1 MEEEKYRLVYSDQ
14 ASAASPRQ
22 APGSGRAFLRLE
34 RKGRGGKTVTIAG
47 GLALSDD
54 QLRRLLK
61 ELQKACGTGGTV
73 KDHCLELQG
82 DCREKVRPLLSQRGY
97 KIA

>member
-1 MEEEKYRLVYSDQ
+1 MEEDRYQLVYSDQ
-14 ASAASPRQ
+14 PAGAKK
-22 APGSGRAFLRLE
+22 APGTGRAFLRLE
-34 RKGRGGKTVTIAG
+34 RKGRGGKTVTVAG
-47 GLALSDD
+47 SLALSDD
-54 QLRRLLK
+54 QLRALLK

-82 DCREKVRPLLSQRGY
+82 DCREKVRPLLAQRGY